1 IGALRGRPQNRLIFW
16 IFSWIVRKTCDQA
29 VRFPSM
35 SEGMRRTVACRNCEA
50 LHMLPASHALSI
62 KLADGLPARLVDVE
76 DRIHVDATEN
86 GLVVQVRA
94 LRPLP

>member
-1 IGALRGRPQNRLIFW
+1 
-16 IFSWIVRKTCDQA
+16 
-29 VRFPSM
+29 
-35 SEGMRRTVACRNCEA
+35 
-50 LHMLPASHALSI
+50 MLPASHALSI